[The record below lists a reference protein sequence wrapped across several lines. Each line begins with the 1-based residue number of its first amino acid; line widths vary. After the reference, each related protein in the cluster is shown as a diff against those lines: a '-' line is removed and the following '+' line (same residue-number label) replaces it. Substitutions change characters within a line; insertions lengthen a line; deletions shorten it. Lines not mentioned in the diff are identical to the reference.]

1 MRRTLRAL
9 LMLCAWL
16 RPASALQRIQRA
28 LLCAGNQPCRRRRRC
43 ASKRRCAR
51 RAGPRHPSCAFLEVR
66 SRRGSTPHS
75 QRRAAPTANDWKLYE
90 TRRTASPYYSR
101 GRATPGSG
109 RFRKNC
115 SEDKDVVDLSGGTL
129 RASGTEETLEALH
142 TNTDIIYQAPLS
154 SQRFVGAPDFLVR
167 EGSQWSIYDAKL
179 SRSATPAHVAQ
190 LCCYAELLEE
200 LDVDVSPFATL
211 VLGGGAP
218 LEHTRR
224 IHLPTY
230 AAHWRRLR
238 GRFLSFADRFDDCAE
253 PWVVQN
259 APYLPRGDARTSGVD
274 VDLELAHGRWASSSR
289 LTVSGARRL
298 IYGVCWFNFEAS

>member
-1 MRRTLRAL
+1 
-9 LMLCAWL
+9 MLCAWL
-16 RPASALQRIQRA
+16 RPARALQRIHKAAA
-28 LLCAGNQPCRRRRRC
+28 LRRKSALPAEEE
-43 ASKRRCAR
+43 ASRETRWSA
-51 RAGPRHPSCAFLEVR
+51 
-66 SRRGSTPHS
+66 
-75 QRRAAPTANDWKLYE
+75 AAPAEEASRE
-90 TRRTASPYYSR
+90 TRWSATSVLRFSRSPFAAWLDAALTTASGADKQQLEALRDPPGGFSLLLARKGDAWERQVSKELFR
-101 GRATPGSG
+101 G
-109 RFRKNC
+109 
-115 SEDKDVVDLSGGTL
+115 KDVVDLSGGTL
-129 RASGTEETLEALH
+129 RATGTTETLEALH
-142 TNTDIIYQAPLS
+142 TNTDIIYQAPLTS
-154 SQRFVGAPDFLVR
+154 DRFVGAPDFLVR

-259 APYLPRGDARTSGVD
+259 APLPRGDAPKDAHGRWCRLGVD
-274 VDLELAHGRWASSSR
+274 VDLELDVVVKMASS
-289 LTVSGARRL
+289 
-298 IYGVCWFNFEAS
+298 

>member
-1 MRRTLRAL
+1 ML
-9 LMLCAWL
+9 LCAWL

-28 LLCAGNQPCRRRRRC
+28 ALRRKSALPAAAEQERGLSAVEHDVEETLRETRWSATSVLRFSRSPFAAWLDAALTT
-43 ASKRRCAR
+43 ASGADRERLEAR
-51 RAGPRHPSCAFLEVR
+51 RDPPDGFSLLLARKGDAWERQGSKELF
-66 SRRGSTPHS
+66 RG
-75 QRRAAPTANDWKLYE
+75 
-90 TRRTASPYYSR
+90 
-101 GRATPGSG
+101 
-109 RFRKNC
+109 
-115 SEDKDVVDLSGGTL
+115 KDVVDLSGGVL

-142 TNTDIIYQAPLS
+142 TNADIIYQAPLS

-200 LDVDVSPFATL
+200 LDVEVSPFATL

-238 GRFLSFADRFDDCAE
+238 GRFLSFADRFDECAE
-253 PWVVQN
+253 PWVVRN
-259 APYLPRGDARTSGVD
+259 APLPRGDAPKDAHGRWCRLGVD
-274 VDLELAHGRWASSSR
+274 VDLESDAVASS
-289 LTVSGARRL
+289 
-298 IYGVCWFNFEAS
+298 